1 MRVCVCVCVC
11 VRVFVCL
18 LLIWDFNL
26 YYNSSH
32 LAAIVIIRISL

>member
-1 MRVCVCVCVC
+1 MRVR

-18 LLIWDFNL
+18 LLIWNFNL

-32 LAAIVIIRISL
+32 LVSIVFIRISL